1 MWRKVRAV
9 ENKQPGLAGAAALL
23 IILTLA
29 AVGVAGERPRVLLLG
44 DSLTQGGDWAG
55 LLPEVQAVNQ
65 GISGETTAM
74 ILARLDR
81 AAAVQPD
88 LIFLQ
93 AGINDFG
100 RSGPARYETVLNN
113 HRRIWR
119 ELRAARPQARLFLIS
134 LFPVSERRFPGWN
147 RAIANFNRDLR
158 AQAEKEGLTYI
169 DLHPL
174 LTDEEGQLRPD
185 LTYDG
190 LHLQKEAYT
199 LWAEALR
206 PYLTEALEDERK

>member
-1 MWRKVRAV
+1 VKSKRPK
-9 ENKQPGLAGAAALL
+9 LAGAAVLL
-23 IILTLA
+23 IILTLTA
-29 AVGVAGERPRVLLLG
+29 ALGAAGERPRVLLLG

-55 LLPEVQAVNQ
+55 LWPEVQTFNQ

-74 ILARLDR
+74 ILARVGR

-100 RSGPARYETVLNN
+100 RSGPARYATVLNN

-119 ELRAARPQARLFLIS
+119 ELKAARPQARLFLIS

-147 RAIANFNRDLR
+147 RAIANFNRELK

-169 DLHPL
+169 DVHPL
-174 LTDEEGQLRPD
+174 LTDEGGQLRPD

-190 LHLQKEAYT
+190 LHLKKEAYN
-199 LWAEALR
+199 LWVAALR
-206 PYLTEALEDERK
+206 DHLVLEDERNE